1 MANMNKVILMG
12 NLTRDP
18 KTKYTTGGMAVCT
31 MGLAMNRRFTNARGE
46 PQEEVCFVDIDVFG
60 KQAESCERYLRK
72 GSPALVEGRLK
83 LDQWEDRKTGQKRSQ
98 LRVTAERVQFLGQPR
113 GEFGQEPGRDAPP
126 THDAPPSED
135 MAPEPD
141 TESAPPPDEPA
152 AAGGAPKDDLPF

>member
-18 KTKYTTGGMAVCT
+18 KAKYTTGGMAVCT

-46 PQEEVCFVDIDVFG
+46 PQEETCFVDIDVFG

-83 LDQWEDRKTGQKRSQ
+83 LDQWEDKKTGQKRSQ

-113 GEFGQEPGRDAPP
+113 GEFGQGPGRDAPP
-126 THDAPPSED
+126 AQGTPGEETS
-135 MAPEPD
+135 PEPD
-141 TESAPPPDEPA
+141 AESAPPPDEPA
-152 AAGGAPKDDLPF
+152 PAEGSPKDDLPF